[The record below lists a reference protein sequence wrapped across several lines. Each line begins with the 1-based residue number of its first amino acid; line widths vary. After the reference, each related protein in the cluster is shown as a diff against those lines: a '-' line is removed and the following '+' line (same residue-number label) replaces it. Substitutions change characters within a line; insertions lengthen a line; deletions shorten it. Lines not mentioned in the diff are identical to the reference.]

1 MIAFSETY
9 ILGNLIKQLL
19 VSKAIRQKL
28 GWKTFFFL
36 KNKVDENRELFFK
49 QRNLCVS
56 LSRKSKTDYFSKINQ
71 KQITDKKQFW

>member
-1 MIAFSETY
+1 MTAFSEIY
-9 ILGNLIKQLL
+9 KLGNLIKQLL

-28 GWKTFFFL
+28 GWKNVFFL

>member
-28 GWKTFFFL
+28 GWKTVFFL

-71 KQITDKKQFW
+71 KRITDKKQFW